1 MICIGWAMVKETQST
16 TGLFLDKLGWMIGT
30 GFGSGLFPIAPATA
44 GSFVSLLIYYFLPI
58 SSDSIALYLLIVVG
72 FLLGVWATGTLST
85 KADEDP
91 SKAVWDEFVGLWV
104 TCLLLPKEIGWLAAA
119 FIIFRILDIL
129 KPWPA
134 RRLEG
139 LHGGLGIMADDLMV
153 GVYGAILLNAA
164 RLAFFS

>member
-1 MICIGWAMVKETQST
+1 MVKETQST

>member
-1 MICIGWAMVKETQST
+1 
-16 TGLFLDKLGWMIGT
+16 MIGT